1 MKSLSERGISYD
13 DAIDFDINESRNG
26 TPYYIE
32 ARNKCLRY
40 DFCNNLGIT
49 TEICEEHG
57 NKVLRCTQGDFALIQ
72 LTSRQSYKKK

>member
-1 MKSLSERGISYD
+1 VNEKNISMD
-13 DAIDFDINESRNG
+13 DALDIEIDESRNG
-26 TPYYIE
+26 TPYYLGSKH
-32 ARNKCLRY
+32 KCLRY
-40 DFCNNLGIT
+40 DFCDNLGIT